1 MVFMVFDYEVVYAF
15 VFLWIYVLTAVFAC
29 CEYLFPI
36 IILLG

>member
-1 MVFMVFDYEVVYAF
+1 MVFMVFDYEVVMPLF
-15 VFLWIYVLTAVFAC
+15 LLWIYVLTAVFAC